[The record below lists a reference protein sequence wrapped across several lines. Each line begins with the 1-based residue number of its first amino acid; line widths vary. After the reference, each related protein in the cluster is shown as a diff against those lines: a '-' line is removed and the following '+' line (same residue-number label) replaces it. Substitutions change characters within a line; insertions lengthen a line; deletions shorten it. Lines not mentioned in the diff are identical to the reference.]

1 MTFMVDSIR
10 LVSLECVKDTIK
22 KKYEDTLCLKK
33 QENLCAICGTNTYP
47 ILDESH
53 GSVKLPKGQTAGSMF
68 VSYNT
73 NAFESYNLKGNLN
86 SSICT
91 NCARNYLKRFN
102 ISYGMDIK
110 QQIKEKK
117 QKSKKKKKNLGFQI
131 VKT

>member
-1 MTFMVDSIR
+1 MF
-10 LVSLECVKDTIK
+10 
-22 KKYEDTLCLKK
+22 KK

-53 GSVKLPKGQTAGSMF
+53 GSVKLPKGQTAGSML

-91 NCARNYLKRFN
+91 NCARNYIEALQYLVWNGHKAANKRE
-102 ISYGMDIK
+102 K
-110 QQIKEKK
+110 AKK
-117 QKSKKKKKNLGFQI
+117 QKKKKNLGFQI